1 VGGECHNLE
10 LHPADAFTYVRAMS
24 GADYP
29 YAEIGERLRKLRR
42 ALGFSNTDFARMH
55 NWGQTQLTNWETGH
69 RRITV
74 EAATKLRDRYQVT
87 LDWIYLGV
95 ESSLPQN
102 LVKSLAAIDSERS

>member
-1 VGGECHNLE
+1 MGLIVHKLE
-10 LHPADAFTYVRAMS
+10 LPPADGFPYVRAMNE
-24 GADYP
+24 ADYP
-29 YAEIGERLRKLRR
+29 YADIGERIRRLRR
-42 ALGFSNTDFARMH
+42 TLGYSNTDFARLH

-102 LVKSLAAIDSERS
+102 LAKSLAAIDDDRS